1 MISYLNLHKSF
12 EEKRERSS
20 LTFAANKKGPRIL
33 LAGPTD
39 SGKTTL
45 SKSKN
50 VPFVTMWIS
59 IIQFCMLIQ

>member
-50 VPFVTMWIS
+50 VPFVTM
-59 IIQFCMLIQ
+59 